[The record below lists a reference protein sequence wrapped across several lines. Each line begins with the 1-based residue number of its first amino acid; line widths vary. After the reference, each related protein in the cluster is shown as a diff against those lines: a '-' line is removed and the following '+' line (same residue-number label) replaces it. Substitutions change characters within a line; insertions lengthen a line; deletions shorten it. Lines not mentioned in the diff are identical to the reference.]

1 MFSFF
6 KKLLIIVSFN
16 SCLFLLLI
24 IGIQNSTSKSRV
36 NFIIDKS
43 VELPIGFI
51 VGLSF
56 ISGSISGSLI
66 TSIFDTKDNLLKEQ

>member
-1 MFSFF
+1 MFFLL
-6 KKLLIIVSFN
+6 KKLLLTISFN

-24 IGIQNSTSKSRV
+24 IGIQNSTNKIKV
-36 NFIIDKS
+36 NLLIDKT

-56 ISGSISGSLI
+56 ISGSLAGSLI
-66 TSIFDTKDNLLKEQ
+66 TTNFDTKKY

>member
-1 MFSFF
+1 MVIVL
-6 KKLLIIVSFN
+6 KKFLFIFTINSALL
-16 SCLFLLLI
+16 LLLI

>member
-1 MFSFF
+1 MLYIL
-6 KKLLIIVSFN
+6 KKLLLIISIN

-24 IGIQNSTSKSRV
+24 IGIQNNSNKSRV
-36 NFIIDKS
+36 NFLIDKT

-56 ISGSISGSLI
+56 ISGSITGSLI
-66 TSIFDTKDNLLKEQ
+66 TTDFSTKK